1 MSENTTA
8 ERFTERLM
16 EHRSEEQKEQYR
28 KSFKLGEGEY
38 GEGEEL
44 VGVRMGQVFELANEF
59 IEMAG
64 MSEDAN
70 DVRGL
75 DALAGEWS
83 MEAVFPF
90 DPPVTGRGRVS
101 FEWLSEGS
109 FLVQRGRSSTAT
121 PPTASRSLARKVRTE
136 DIASI
141 TSTRAASRVCTR

>member
-28 KSFKLGEGEY
+28 KFFKLGEGEY
-38 GEGEEL
+38 GEDDEL

-90 DPPVTGRGRVS
+90 APPVTGRGA
-101 FEWLSEGS
+101 FLSSG
-109 FLVQRGRSSTAT
+109 
-121 PPTASRSLARKVRTE
+121 
-136 DIASI
+136 
-141 TSTRAASRVCTR
+141 